1 MKFRLLPYPWKYAG
15 LLLTLAGTTL
25 AVLYLWLDLRIKLP
39 VFAVFSSFLETKM
52 LVSFRTNI
60 TDELVMILLI
70 AGTGLLVFSQEK
82 NEAEHLPAL
91 RFRAMTKALISNN
104 ILLLFSV
111 VFIYGSGFLGILVI
125 NMISLSLFYLMYFYL
140 LKRKKQ
146 ITDNS

>member
-1 MKFRLLPYPWKYAG
+1 MKSRLLPYFWKLAG
-15 LLLTLAGTTL
+15 LLLTLAGTIL

-70 AGTGLLVFSQEK
+70 AGTSLLVFSQEK
-82 NEAEHLPAL
+82 NEGEHLPAL
-91 RFRAMTKALISNN
+91 RFRAMAKALISNT

-111 VFIYGSGFLGILVI
+111 VFVYGSGFLGILVI
-125 NMISLSLFYLMYFYL
+125 NLISLQLFYLMYFYL

-146 ITDNS
+146 ISENK